1 MGVSG
6 QLSLDPL
13 PELLPDLF
21 LPSELSPSLVSEAD
35 VSELFVDMDQLG
47 LLLGFIL
54 LECSDLHEPCVFF
67 FDFFFKLWIC
77 FFRASTVSRFF
88 SSEVWSVEDMLF
100 FASIILDELFLTTYD
115 VSVMALALYARF

>member
-1 MGVSG
+1 MGVPG

-13 PELLPDLF
+13 PELLPSLF

-35 VSELFVDMDQLG
+35 VSELCVDMDQLG

-54 LECSDLHEPCVFF
+54 LECSDLHKPCEFF

-77 FFRASTVSRFF
+77 CFRASTVSRFF